1 MQMINPIKMNNWDI
15 KKFLIVISSIQIFVL
30 SLIILNNYLSPLTA
44 IRQII
49 CFVYLLFV
57 PGILI
62 LRILRL
68 HDLDNIE
75 TILFTVGLSIV
86 TLMLMG
92 VLINVLYPFVGIN
105 TPFSTNYLVITISL
119 LVIILGI
126 MSYIFDKN
134 YSKATFFN
142 IKGIISNQSLLL
154 LIFPFFSIFA
164 AYLMNSY
171 KINIGSIILIFSISL
186 VPILVAFDKIN
197 EKYYYLTVYT
207 TSISL
212 LFFVSLI
219 SNYIVGGDIVVE
231 YYYSNLVLQN
241 GVWIYNP
248 TINLGLNVNSML
260 SIVTLAP
267 IIAKFTN
274 LNLIWV
280 FKIFYQ
286 LIYSLV
292 PLGLYKLYKGQTNPK
307 IAFFATF
314 FFMATFSFYSEM
326 IVLARQQIAEL
337 FFILM
342 LIIICKKIKNINFS
356 ILFLLFSVG
365 LITSHY
371 GLSYFFI
378 LYLISF
384 VMILYSLKLLQ
395 NKFPKKISLF
405 EINIKKLFS
414 NKITKNFALFFIIS
428 SFFWY
433 IYTSNASIFYSIVH
447 IGDNIISNIYS
458 EFLNPDY
465 AQGVEI
471 IQSSLTPMYSIT
483 KYLHLISQFFITLG
497 LFVYLFLRNRVIKL
511 NFSGEYLVLALIS
524 FLILI
529 LSFTVPF
536 FSGSMQTSRV
546 YHITQ
551 FLLVPFF
558 IIGFIMFY
566 NIIRNLIKRSNEKID
581 MGKSN
586 FSLKI
591 VSIFMA
597 IFLVFNSGL
606 AYELSGEIGGSIS
619 LISFK
624 SDYNFPVYNEF
635 EFSGAE
641 WINNKKSNGIIY
653 SDNYRS
659 SLFAMYGLKRALFS
673 EKSETYFNAP
683 NAYIF
688 MGRWNVLNKQVLIS
702 SSKGL
707 TKSYKEI
714 STFNIINNKN
724 KIYSNNGTEVYITS
738 A

>member
-1 MQMINPIKMNNWDI
+1 MQMINPIQMNNWDI
-15 KKFLIVISSIQIFVL
+15 KKFLIVISSIQVL
-30 SLIILNNYLSPLTA
+30 VLGLIILNNYLFPLTA

-49 CFVYLLFV
+49 CFIYLLFV

-62 LRILRL
+62 LRILRV
-68 HDLDNIE
+68 HDLENIE
-75 TILFTVGLSIV
+75 TLLFTVGLSIV

-92 VLINVLYPFVGIN
+92 VLINVLYPIIGIR
-105 TPFSTNYLVITISL
+105 TPFSINSLVITISL
-119 LVIILGI
+119 LVVILCI
-126 MSYIFDKN
+126 LSYISDKN
-134 YSKATFFN
+134 YSKPTYFE
-142 IKGIISNQSLLL
+142 IKEIITNQSLFL
-154 LIFPFFSIFA
+154 LIFPFFAIFA
-164 AYLMNSY
+164 AYLMNYY

-186 VPILVAFDKIN
+186 VPILVAFDKIKEN
-197 EKYYYLTVYT
+197 YYYLAIYI

-219 SNYIVGGDIVVE
+219 SNYLVGGDIVVE
-231 YYYSNLVLQN
+231 YYYSNLVIQN
-241 GVWIYNP
+241 GVWSYNP
-248 TINLGLNVNSML
+248 AVNLGLNVNSML

-267 IIAKFTN
+267 VLAKLTN
-274 LNLIWV
+274 LDLIWI

-292 PLGLYKLYKGQTNPK
+292 PLGLYKLYKDQTTPK

-326 IVLARQQIAEL
+326 ILLARQQIAEL

-384 VMILYSLKLLQ
+384 VLILYLAKLLY
-395 NKFPKKISLF
+395 NKFPYKISVL
-405 EINIKKLFS
+405 EINIKNLFS
-414 NKITKNFALFFIIS
+414 NKITKNFILFFIIF

-433 IYTSNASIFYSIVH
+433 IYTSNASIFYSILH

-458 EFLNPDY
+458 DFLNPDY
-465 AQGVEI
+465 AQGVAI
-471 IQSSLTPMYSIT
+471 IQSSQTPIYSIT
-483 KYLHLISQFFITLG
+483 KYLHLISQFFITFG
-497 LFVYLFLRNRVIKL
+497 LFICLFLRNRINKL
-511 NFSGEYLVLALIS
+511 NFSGEYLILALTS

-529 LSFTVPF
+529 LSFTVPY

-551 FLLVPFF
+551 FLLAPFC

-566 NIIRNLIKRSNEKID
+566 NITMNFIHRSKKKID
-581 MGKSN
+581 LKKSN

-591 VSIFMA
+591 VSIFLA

-606 AYELSGEIGGSIS
+606 AYELSGEIGGSVS
-619 LISFK
+619 LISFEPN
-624 SDYNFPVYNEF
+624 YNFPVYNEF

-641 WINNKKSNGIIY
+641 WLKNKKGNGTIY

-683 NAYIF
+683 NAYVF
-688 MGRWNVLNKQVLIS
+688 MGRWNVLNNQVLIS

-707 TKSYKEI
+707 TKSYIKI
-714 STFNIINNKN
+714 SNFNIINNEN
-724 KIYSNNGTEVYITS
+724 KIYSNNGTEIYVT
-738 A
+738 